1 MRAYQKD
8 LKSTMTVTVL
18 GSSVTSLKFKDFAA
32 NESNA
37 LLRIVKE
44 YGVVYV
50 TSITRDGCSG
60 CEEQKPLFRELAD
73 KLTNEKDGKLAF
85 SNVHVTYSDE
95 EAQESVLA
103 KRIFGHG
110 SYPTYMIHIKS
121 EYGPLEHYR
130 AAYPRMEELEQQAIN
145 ALELA
150 SFYEEQASIVK
161 E

>member
-1 MRAYQKD
+1 MTLTVQNSPVRTFSVKD
-8 LKSTMTVTVL
+8 VEV
-18 GSSVTSLKFKDFAA
+18 
-32 NESNA
+32 NEGNPLS
-37 LLRIVKE
+37 RIVSD

-60 CEEQKPLFRELAD
+60 CEEQKPHYRDLANRLSSEHRD
-73 KLTNEKDGKLAF
+73 KF
-85 SNVHVTYSDE
+85 SFNNIHVNYSERDHK
-95 EAQESVLA
+95 ESAKA

-130 AAYPRMEELEQQAIN
+130 AAYPRMEDLDQQAVN
-145 ALELA
+145 AIELA
-150 SFYEEQASIVK
+150 AFYREQAAK